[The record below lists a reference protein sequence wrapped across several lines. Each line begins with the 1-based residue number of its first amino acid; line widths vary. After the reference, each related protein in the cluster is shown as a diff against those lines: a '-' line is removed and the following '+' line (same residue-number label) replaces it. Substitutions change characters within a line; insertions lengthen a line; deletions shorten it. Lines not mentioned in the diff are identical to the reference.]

1 MRGNI
6 IARSRFRN
14 HIPAMVITP
23 SRKLTVILHADVVDS
38 TILVQKNESLAHQ
51 RIQTAFQLLS
61 SVVQSYGGIA
71 HEIRG
76 DALVAEFSRA
86 SDAVCAALRFQQH
99 NTPHHNASEIE
110 DGLHPRCRI
119 GISLGE
125 VIVADSTITGAGVVL
140 AQRLE
145 QLANSG
151 EVVVQGA
158 VSETVPA
165 RMPFAYTALGEQTL
179 KGFEHPVR
187 AFIVRSHA
195 GIDIPEPDDNIPAPA
210 IKDTDFVLAVPDKP
224 SIAVLPFSNLSSDP
238 EQDYFSDG
246 ITEDIITAMSKVR
259 NLLVVSSSSTF
270 PYKGKKVDVAEIG
283 REQGVRYV
291 LEGAVRKSGNRIRV
305 TAQLIDTFNGRHIW
319 AERYDRNLDDIFA
332 VQDELMREIVVALDV
347 ELREGEQI
355 RMWSSGTENVQAWE
369 YVRLSASIV
378 LGDHDGDLNKAGE
391 MLEKAL
397 ELDPDYA
404 IAWVM
409 RGWFYQHY
417 ADVGAGPGREEERQ
431 SALNSM
437 YKCAQKA
444 IQLDPSC
451 ADAYSVMALYYM
463 EQHAFEEAIE
473 NAERSITLAPNNAE
487 NLNEA
492 AGVMVKSGEPER
504 GLALA
509 KRAMRVS
516 PMYRAGCLRVLAA
529 AYRFTGFPEK
539 AVNAL
544 NESAS
549 RQSDYLPTYVN
560 LASVLGEMGHI
571 DEARKAADEVRRLS
585 PNFSIKEYMKRV
597 SYKNPDNSEQ
607 VALGLRLAGLAE

>member
-1 MRGNI
+1 
-6 IARSRFRN
+6 
-14 HIPAMVITP
+14 MVTTP
-23 SRKLTVILHADVVDS
+23 SRKLAVILHADVVDS
-38 TILVQKNESLAHQ
+38 TILVQKNESLAHE
-51 RIQTAFQLLS
+51 RIQKAFQMLS
-61 SVVQSYGGIA
+61 SIVQSYGGTA

-76 DALVAEFSRA
+76 DALVAEFPRA
-86 SDAVCAALRFQQH
+86 SDAVCAALSFQQH
-99 NTPHHNASEIE
+99 NSTNQDSNDIE
-110 DGLHPRCRI
+110 DGLHPLCRI

-145 QLANSG
+145 QLANPG
-151 EVVVQGA
+151 QVVVQGA
-158 VSETVPA
+158 VSETVPV
-165 RMPFAYTALGEQTL
+165 RMPFDYTALGEQTL

-187 AFIVRSHA
+187 AFIVNLSV
-195 GIDIPEPDDNIPAPA
+195 GTEIPEPDADTASTTIPDN
-210 IKDTDFVLAVPDKP
+210 DFILTLPDKP
-224 SIAVLPFSNLSSDP
+224 SIAVLPFTNMSSDP

-259 NLLVVSSSSTF
+259 NLLVVSSSSTY
-270 PYKGKKVDVAEIG
+270 PYKGRKVDVAEIG

-291 LEGAVRKSGNRIRV
+291 LEGAIRKSGNWIRV
-305 TAQLIDTFNGRHIW
+305 TAQLIDTFNGQHIW
-319 AERYDRNLDDIFA
+319 AERYDRELDDIFA

-355 RMWSSGTENVQAWE
+355 RMWSSGTKNVQAWE
-369 YVRLSASIV
+369 YVRLSSSIV

-391 MLEKAL
+391 MLEQAL

-417 ADVGAGPGREEERQ
+417 ADVGGGLDPEEERQ

-437 YKCAQKA
+437 YQCAQKA
-444 IQLDPSC
+444 IRLDPSC
-451 ADAYSVMALYYM
+451 ADAYSVMALYHM
-463 EQHAFEEAIE
+463 EQHEFEKAIE

-492 AGVMVKSGEPER
+492 AGVMVKSGAPER
-504 GLALA
+504 GLELA

-516 PMYRAGCLRVLAA
+516 PMYRAGCLRALAA
-529 AYRFTGFPEK
+529 AYRFTGSPEK
-539 AVNAL
+539 AVDAL

-549 RQSDYLPTYVN
+549 RQSDYLPTHVN
-560 LASVLGEMGHI
+560 LASVLGELGHI
-571 DEARKAADEVRRLS
+571 NEAGKAADEVRRLS
-585 PNFSIKEYMKRV
+585 PNFSIKAYMKRV
-597 SYKNPDNSEQ
+597 SYKNPDDSDR
-607 VALGLRLAGLAE
+607 VASGLQRAGLAE